1 MVVVVVAVGG
11 RTGSCSYAA
20 VGVRLADVVAVDGV
34 GVEVSAEVTYWNSHP
49 NRPSRLPSHHCCYC
63 W

>member
-1 MVVVVVAVGG
+1 MDTVVVVVAG
-11 RTGSCSYAA
+11 RTGLCSYAA
-20 VGVRLADVVAVDGV
+20 GRVRLADVVVDAEGV
-34 GVEVSAEVTYWNSHP
+34 DVSVELTYWNSHP

>member
-1 MVVVVVAVGG
+1 MVVAVDG
-11 RTGSCSYAA
+11 RTDSCSYAA
-20 VGVRLADVVAVDGV
+20 EGVRLADVVDGL
-34 GVEVSAEVTYWNSHP
+34 GVQVSAGLAYWNSHP